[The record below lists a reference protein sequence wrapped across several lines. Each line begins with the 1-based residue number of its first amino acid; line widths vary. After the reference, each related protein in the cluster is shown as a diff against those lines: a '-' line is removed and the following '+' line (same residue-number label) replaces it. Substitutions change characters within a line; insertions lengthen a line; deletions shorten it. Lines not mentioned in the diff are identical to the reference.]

1 MQYTAGSFAAT
12 IVEWFEWILRPA
24 RHEHALVPEEPFP
37 AAASREE
44 HTPETVLEHVVAPVA
59 GVVMRVSTAVRRL
72 QHGRMQAYI
81 LYLVLGV
88 AALAA
93 LVIGGGN

>member
-1 MQYTAGSFAAT
+1 MRPTISAAPAGT
-12 IVEWFEWILRPA
+12 
-24 RHEHALVPEEPFP
+24 
-37 AAASREE
+37 
-44 HTPETVLEHVVAPVA
+44 
-59 GVVMRVSTAVRRL
+59 VVMRVSTAVRRL

-93 LVIGGGN
+93 LVVMGAS